1 MQDTLSKPGAD
12 IDVSEELCNVLCSS
26 VGKLCQLLGQ
36 EQPSELLQQR
46 LQVPLRIL
54 EVHCCVLWLVLAG
67 MYTEGRCLLRQQQ
80 QQQERRRRRRG
91 QQHELLLPLAS
102 ACNTVS
108 AALEQQQQQ
117 QQQAAAEQ
125 QQQQQALGVTS
136 EEEEVQTGSSS
147 SSNGGRGDG
156 KAAFFAEERAAA
168 ERAAAAVDAD
178 AAAAGVDADAAAAA
192 AAAAGA
198 ADAGAAHAEAERALE
213 GVYSLLSAVLQLQPV
228 LFAAVA
234 AHSKVSG
241 LPAASDA
248 EEFDTALLCAF
259 FELVCALAPGLTA
272 IHEQPMRD
280 VPNKLIFAWA
290 LLLPLLYT
298 SVCRTEPDDDD
309 DDDELFLPCWHRMRA
324 ALAAKQPAALAAAD
338 MAAAVE
344 AGLRANTAMGRMEQ
358 LRLCCNHTGCANLGR
373 LSEAELVAGRGCVCG
388 RCFAARYCSKE
399 CQVAAWPLHRR
410 MCKAIQ
416 HERQQQQQQQPQQPQ
431 QAT

>member
-1 MQDTLSKPGAD
+1 ML
-12 IDVSEELCNVLCSS
+12 V
-26 VGKLCQLLGQ
+26 Q

-54 EVHCCVLWLVLAG
+54 EVQCCVLWLVLAG
-67 MYTEGRCLLRQQQ
+67 MYTEGRCRFRQQQ
-80 QQQERRRRRRG
+80 QQQERQRRRRRG
-91 QQHELLLPLAS
+91 QQHGERQQELSAAAVPFSNYLKDAQLLLPLAS
-102 ACNTVS
+102 ACNTIS
-108 AALEQQQQQ
+108 AALEQQQQ

-147 SSNGGRGDG
+147 SSSSSSNGGRGDG
-156 KAAFFAEERAAA
+156 SEFVQHSSSSSSSSEGSSSDGYLSLDDIPMMLPHKLQAPLLLTLLEFVLLFDCSHESSARTLIYTLQTMAQTVCNAEAAFFAEERAAA

-178 AAAAGVDADAAAAA
+178 AAAAAVDADAAA

-234 AHSKVSG
+234 THSKVSG

-259 FELVCALAPGLTA
+259 FELVCALAPGLT
-272 IHEQPMRD
+272 
-280 VPNKLIFAWA
+280 
-290 LLLPLLYT
+290 
-298 SVCRTEPDDDD
+298 EPDD
-309 DDDELFLPCWHRMRA
+309 DDDELFLP
-324 ALAAKQPAALAAAD
+324 
-338 MAAAVE
+338 
-344 AGLRANTAMGRMEQ
+344 
-358 LRLCCNHTGCANLGR
+358 LCCNHTGCANLGR

-416 HERQQQQQQQPQQPQ
+416 HERQQQQQQQPQQ
-431 QAT
+431 AT